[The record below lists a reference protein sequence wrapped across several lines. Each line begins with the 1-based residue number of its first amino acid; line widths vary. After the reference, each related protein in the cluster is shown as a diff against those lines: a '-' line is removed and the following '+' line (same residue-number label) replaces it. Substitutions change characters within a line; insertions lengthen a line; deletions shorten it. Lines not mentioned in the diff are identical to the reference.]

1 MGTEPGGDVAPVS
14 NTLPSTLLRLAT
26 TYFPHL
32 CLVED
37 WLRPDHS
44 PAPTITSPKL
54 PSAPALTAALSTV
67 SSCSAAANLQLR
79 QLLFLPPRV
88 AWQLCPALV
97 SNIDTLLGQTVP
109 RHTQELYKQVW
120 LMLNTVYPRQLW
132 LLTVNSLTSP

>member
-1 MGTEPGGDVAPVS
+1 MAGRMGTEPGGDVAPVS

-26 TYFPHL
+26 THFPHL
-32 CLVED
+32 CLVEN

-44 PAPTITSPKL
+44 PTITSPKL

-88 AWQLCPALV
+88 AWQLCPAMV

-109 RHTQELYKQVW
+109 RHTQELYK
-120 LMLNTVYPRQLW
+120 
-132 LLTVNSLTSP
+132 